1 MSVYIDGLEMPKEGN
16 ETIIRI
22 QPDGVVLDQYGHHLD
37 LTAIAVPKHDGPLI
51 SALEVINSFP
61 DEYIFTNEQAKA
73 LLHYIIP
80 ADRGEETGE
89 GGYVYAEPGI
99 YFKR

>member
-1 MSVYIDGLEMPKEGN
+1 MSIYIDGLEIPKEGN

-22 QPDGVVLDQYGHHLD
+22 QPDGVVLDQYGHHLN
-37 LTAIAVPKHDGPLI
+37 LTAITVPKHDGPLI

-80 ADRGEETGE
+80 ADRGEAAGE
-89 GGYVYAEPGI
+89 GGYALAKLEEPNV
-99 YFKR
+99 